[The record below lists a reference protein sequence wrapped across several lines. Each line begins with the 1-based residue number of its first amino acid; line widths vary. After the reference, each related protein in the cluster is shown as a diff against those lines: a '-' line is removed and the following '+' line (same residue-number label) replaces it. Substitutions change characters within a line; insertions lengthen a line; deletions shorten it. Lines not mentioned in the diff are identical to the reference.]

1 MLFQDSG
8 AMLNPIR
15 KIGDGFVEY
24 IRTHENMS
32 KKRRLGKG
40 HQNAGADAAIE
51 AADVVFMNSE
61 MSAMAPLSVR
71 GSG

>member
-32 KKRRLGKG
+32 KKDAWEKG
-40 HQNAGADAAIE
+40 IKILERMRQ
-51 AADVVFMNSE
+51 SKQRT
-61 MSAMAPLSVR
+61 SS
-71 GSG
+71 S